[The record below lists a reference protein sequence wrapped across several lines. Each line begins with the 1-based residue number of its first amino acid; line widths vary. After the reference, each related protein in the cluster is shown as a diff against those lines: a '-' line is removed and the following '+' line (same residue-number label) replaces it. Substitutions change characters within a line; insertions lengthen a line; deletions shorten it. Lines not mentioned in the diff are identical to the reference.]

1 MNRKQF
7 LLLLAA
13 LALIGCAGALLLKR
27 KKESWNVAAPKAGKA
42 LPGFRLNDVQAIH
55 LKGPSDVH
63 VVRRDGHWR
72 VSERYD
78 YPADYHQVRN
88 FLIKMGDL
96 DIVQSEPVA
105 PSALPRVNLAPPGS
119 TNGGGTLVEFLD
131 GQGKMVQSLIVGK
144 KHSRRQ
150 EESAS
155 FTLDGFFNGRY
166 ILLPTDPQHVL
177 LISDELASAIPEPQ
191 AWLDRNFFK
200 IEHVKSLA
208 VAPAD
213 SAASVR
219 SAKSWKVVRETPHSA
234 WMLIDALPGELP
246 DTNFATQTSEMLE
259 FPAFIDVLP
268 GAASAKAGMENAT
281 TATIETFDNFIYTL
295 KIGEKNSQGDYALT
309 VAVAADLP
317 TMQDSNAGEIGNA
330 KIRKEQTEPAANASG
345 LYSKLARE
353 KKLAGWIY
361 LVDSWVEPL
370 LRNRDQILEKSVRLS
385 ERSGVE

>member
-27 KKESWNVAAPKAGKA
+27 KKESWSVAAPKAGKA

-55 LKGPSDVH
+55 LKGSSDVH
-63 VVRRDGHWR
+63 VERRDGQWR
-72 VSERYD
+72 VSERYN

-88 FLIKMGDL
+88 FLIKMGSL
-96 DIVQSEPVA
+96 DIVQSESVA
-105 PSALPRVNLAPPGS
+105 PSALPRVDLAPPGS
-119 TNGGGTLVEFLD
+119 PNGGGTLVEFLD
-131 GQGKMVQSLIVGK
+131 GQGKMIQSLMVGK

-155 FTLDGFFNGRY
+155 FALDGFFNGRY
-166 ILLPTDPQHVL
+166 ILLPTDPQNIL

-213 SAASVR
+213 SATSAS
-219 SAKSWKVVRETPHSA
+219 SAKSWKVVRETPASL
-234 WMLIDALPGELP
+234 WMLIDALPGELL
-246 DTNFATQTSEMLE
+246 DTNLATQTAEMLE
-259 FPAFIDVLP
+259 FPAFLDVLP
-268 GAASAKAGMENAT
+268 GTASAKAGMENAT
-281 TATIETFDNFIYTL
+281 TATIETFDKFTYTL
-295 KIGEKNSQGDYALT
+295 KIGEKNSQGHYAMT
-309 VAVAADLP
+309 IAIAANLP
-317 TMQDSNAGEIGNA
+317 TIQNSDASEIGNA
-330 KIRKEQTEPAANASG
+330 KIEKEQTELAANTAR
-345 LYSKLARE
+345 LHSKLAQE
-353 KKLAGWIY
+353 KNLAGWIY

-370 LRNRDQILEKSVRLS
+370 LRNRDQILEKSFRLS
-385 ERSGVE
+385 EQTAAE